1 MLVVWQ
7 AEAYLALGQP
17 EHRSELDQW
26 FLFMWCSEECLPA
39 GWLLPW
45 TTSFVFGSNPNS
57 MGRGSVRWETSF
69 KGSQKSLR
77 LCKQKEKPSHLE
89 GPWKS
94 HADLTESVQT
104 CPLTT
109 NAVPAA
115 QRSHEERC
123 RAARGRAEC
132 CRFLCR
138 QLLFPP
144 DNRGDENM
152 QHYGSLFIN
161 HVPQ

>member
-1 MLVVWQ
+1 MFVVWQ
-7 AEAYLALGQP
+7 AEAYLARGQP

-26 FLFMWCSEECLPA
+26 FLFTWCSEGCLPA

-45 TTSFVFGSNPNS
+45 TTSFVFGSNPDL
-57 MGRGSVRWETSF
+57 MGLGSVRWEASF
-69 KGSQKSLR
+69 RGSQKSLW

-89 GPWKS
+89 ESWKS
-94 HADLTESVQT
+94 HADLTESIQT
-104 CPLTT
+104 CQLTI

-115 QRSHEERC
+115 QQSRGERRRAGRS
-123 RAARGRAEC
+123 RAEC

-144 DNRGDENM
+144 DNRGDENI
-152 QHYGSLFIN
+152 QH
-161 HVPQ
+161 